1 MILTGTG
8 ILAHGMSTM
17 LDKNKGSMTNRFD
30 CAKEHVK
37 NDTKTSVKMAVPVAA
52 LAGAAYIK
60 HAKPA
65 TKMAQVIAKMPKVL
79 GQGIGKFLKA
89 LKVNTVAEKVLKNP
103 TKAGVVGLSIAAGF
117 YAIDT
122 LMTWANKKGKID
134 QKYEDAAK
142 IESQT
147 KNIVL
152 EAYAK
157 ADKINYD
164 V

>member
-1 MILTGTG
+1 M
-8 ILAHGMSTM
+8 
-17 LDKNKGSMTNRFD
+17 
-30 CAKEHVK
+30 
-37 NDTKTSVKMAVPVAA
+37 
-52 LAGAAYIK
+52 
-60 HAKPA
+60 
-65 TKMAQVIAKMPKVL
+65 
-79 GQGIGKFLKA
+79 
-89 LKVNTVAEKVLKNP
+89 LKNP